1 VNNQHRERVQK
12 PLTAQDDTARPVDVA
27 GDEAASGAID
37 NLATTQTTVDTK
49 PEVAASFRIALVV
62 LKSDWTTLPNWPAME
77 KEVNRVLP
85 VNVAAIQVQRAEE
98 LRRLHEQIE
107 NDEPLLNPET
117 FEK

>member
-1 VNNQHRERVQK
+1 
-12 PLTAQDDTARPVDVA
+12 
-27 GDEAASGAID
+27 
-37 NLATTQTTVDTK
+37 
-49 PEVAASFRIALVV
+49 
-62 LKSDWTTLPNWPAME
+62 ME